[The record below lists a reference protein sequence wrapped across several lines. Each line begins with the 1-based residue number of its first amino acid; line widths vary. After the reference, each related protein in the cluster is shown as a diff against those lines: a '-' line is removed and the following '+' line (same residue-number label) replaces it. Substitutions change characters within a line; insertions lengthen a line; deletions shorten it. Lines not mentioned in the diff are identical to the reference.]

1 MYEAEFNK
9 IKNKLPNAFMLY
21 GSCRLSI
28 FLNLEIIKSA
38 DKSDERLIL
47 RDSDYKLEKAINF
60 LGESSLFSN
69 SKLLV
74 LEFEK
79 GISSK
84 DLKEILKCV
93 NSENRLILAIYET
106 KALKDLELVM
116 NNNFVRFFDKKTSF
130 EQISLLQDVA
140 NFYNIKTNEIALQYL
155 QKNYEFDIFKAGCEL
170 LKYQNQILDIN
181 TLKEHCEV
189 DNALGF
195 DDFLSNFL
203 KTKEPNEYIYKILE
217 NEDEIALIN
226 KLYSSLLRLF
236 TISSN
241 LKINGRIDYKIAFG
255 YTPPRQ
261 VCVELENQARKLSN
275 FYEEIFAILLNA
287 EYELK
292 LNNNNSSKEIAYS
305 NLLKIYFLIN
315 S

>member
-28 FLNLEIIKSA
+28 FLNLEIIKSN

-69 SKLLV
+69 SKLLI

-79 GISSK
+79 GISKK

-93 NSENRLILAIYET
+93 NSENKLILAIYET
-106 KALKDLELVM
+106 KALKDLELAM
-116 NNNFVRFFDKKTSF
+116 SNNFVRFFEKKTSF

-195 DDFLSNFL
+195 DDFFKNFL
-203 KTKEPNEYIYKILE
+203 NTKEPKQYIYKIIE

-241 LKINGRIDYKIAFG
+241 LKINGRIDYKVAFG

-261 VCVELENQARKLSN
+261 VCVELENQARKLSKL
-275 FYEEIFAILLNA
+275 YEEIFAILLNA
-287 EYELK
+287 EYEIK
-292 LNNNNSSKEIAYS
+292 LDSNNSSKEIMYS

>member
-1 MYEAEFNK
+1 MYETEFNK

-130 EQISLLQDVA
+130 EQINLLQDVA

-195 DDFLSNFL
+195 DDFLTNFL
-203 KTKEPNEYIYKILE
+203 NTKEPKEYIYKIIE
-217 NEDEIALIN
+217 NEDSIALIN
-226 KLYSSLLRLF
+226 KFYFAILRLF
-236 TISSN
+236 SISAS
-241 LKINGRIDYKIAFG
+241 LKEKGNIDYKITFG

-261 VCVELENQARKLSN
+261 VCSMLESQARILSKH
-275 FYEEIFAILLNA
+275 YENIFDILINA
-287 EYELK
+287 EYEIK
-292 LNNNNSSKEIAYS
+292 VDGMDSKEILYS
-305 NLLKIYFLIN
+305 SLLKIYFLIN

>member
-69 SKLLV
+69 SKLLI

-79 GISSK
+79 GISNK
-84 DLKEILKCV
+84 DLKEILKCI

-195 DDFLSNFL
+195 DDFLTNFL
-203 KTKEPNEYIYKILE
+203 NTKEPKEYIYKIIE

-241 LKINGRIDYKIAFG
+241 LKINGRIDYKVAFG

-261 VCVELENQARKLSN
+261 VCVELENQARKLSK
-275 FYEEIFAILLNA
+275 FYEEIFAILLDT
-287 EYELK
+287 EYEIK
-292 LNNNNSSKEIAYS
+292 LDSNNSSKEIMYS

>member
-106 KALKDLELVM
+106 KVLKDLELVM

-130 EQISLLQDVA
+130 EQINLLQDVA

-170 LKYQNQILDIN
+170 LKYKNQTLDLSTI
-181 TLKEHCEV
+181 KEHLES

>member
-79 GISSK
+79 GISNK

-130 EQISLLQDVA
+130 EQINLLQDVA

-195 DDFLSNFL
+195 DDFLTNFL
-203 KTKEPNEYIYKILE
+203 NTKEPKEYIYKIIE

-261 VCVELENQARKLSN
+261 VCTELENQARKLSK
-275 FYEEIFAILLNA
+275 FYEEIFSILLDA
-287 EYELK
+287 EYEIK
-292 LNNNNSSKEIAYS
+292 LDSNNSSKEIMYS

>member
-69 SKLLV
+69 SKLLI

-106 KALKDLELVM
+106 KALKDLELII

-195 DDFLSNFL
+195 DDFLTNFL
-203 KTKEPNEYIYKILE
+203 NTKEPKEYIYKIIE

-241 LKINGRIDYKIAFG
+241 LKINGRIDYKVAFG

-261 VCVELENQARKLSN
+261 VCVELENQARKLSK
-275 FYEEIFAILLNA
+275 FYEEIFAILLDA
-287 EYELK
+287 EYEIK
-292 LNNNNSSKEIAYS
+292 LDSNNSSKEIMYS

>member
-9 IKNKLPNAFMLY
+9 IKNNLPNAFMLY
-21 GSCRLSI
+21 GACRLSI
-28 FLNLEIIKSA
+28 FINLEIIKSL
-38 DKSDERLIL
+38 KKYDERLIL
-47 RDSDYKLEKAINF
+47 RDSDYKLNKAVDF
-60 LGESSLFSN
+60 LSESSLFAS
-69 SKLLV
+69 SKQLI

-84 DLKEILKCV
+84 DLKEILKHI
-93 NSENRLILAIYET
+93 NSENQLILAIYDG
-106 KALKDLELVM
+106 KALKDLELSI
-116 NNNFVRFFDKKTSF
+116 NNNFVRFFEKKTSF
-130 EQISLLQDVA
+130 EQIALLKEIT
-140 NFYNIKTNEIALQYL
+140 NFYKINASEEALQYL

-170 LKYQNQILDIN
+170 LKYKNQTLDLSTI
-181 TLKEHCEV
+181 KEHLES

-226 KLYSSLLRLF
+226 KLYSSLIRLF
-236 TISSN
+236 TISAN
-241 LKINGRIDYKIAFG
+241 LKTNGRIDYKIAFG

-292 LNNNNSSKEIAYS
+292 LNNNNSSKEIVYS

>member
-9 IKNKLPNAFMLY
+9 IKNKLANAFMLY

-38 DKSDERLIL
+38 DKSDDRLIL

-195 DDFLSNFL
+195 DDFLTNFL
-203 KTKEPNEYIYKILE
+203 NTKEPKEYIYKIIE

-241 LKINGRIDYKIAFG
+241 LKINGRIDYKVAFG

-261 VCVELENQARKLSN
+261 VCVELENQARKLSK
-275 FYEEIFAILLNA
+275 FYEEIFSILLDA
-287 EYELK
+287 EYEIK
-292 LNNNNSSKEIAYS
+292 LDSNNSSKEIMYS

>member
-170 LKYQNQILDIN
+170 LKYKNQTLDLN
-181 TLKEHCEV
+181 TIKEHLES

-203 KTKEPNEYIYKILE
+203 KTKEPNEYIYKIIE

-241 LKINGRIDYKIAFG
+241 LKINGRIDYKVAFG

>member
-47 RDSDYKLEKAINF
+47 RDSDYKQEKAINF

-69 SKLLV
+69 SKLLI

-195 DDFLSNFL
+195 DDFLTNFL
-203 KTKEPNEYIYKILE
+203 NTKEPKEYIYKIIE

-241 LKINGRIDYKIAFG
+241 LKINGRIDYKVAFG

-261 VCVELENQARKLSN
+261 VCVELENQARKLAK
-275 FYEEIFAILLNA
+275 FYEEIFAILLDA
-287 EYELK
+287 EYEIK
-292 LNNNNSSKEIAYS
+292 LDSNNSSKEIMYS

>member
-38 DKSDERLIL
+38 DKSDERLVL

-195 DDFLSNFL
+195 DDFLRNFL
-203 KTKEPNEYIYKILE
+203 NTKEPKEYIYKIIE

-241 LKINGRIDYKIAFG
+241 LKINGRIDYKVAFG

-261 VCVELENQARKLSN
+261 VCVELENQARKLAK
-275 FYEEIFAILLNA
+275 FYEEIFAILLDA
-287 EYELK
+287 EYEIK
-292 LNNNNSSKEIAYS
+292 LDSNNSSKEIMYS